1 MSKKLK
7 IVLFVAAVT
16 IALLLCYSL
25 IKSFFAVE
33 DNYTITTIW
42 ILNDLDKEV
51 LKVGWYKQE
60 TFDFTYCNDYS
71 IHYDNCL

>member
-25 IKSFFAVE
+25 IKSFLLALSFTNVFILINKKE
-33 DNYTITTIW
+33 D
-42 ILNDLDKEV
+42 L
-51 LKVGWYKQE
+51 
-60 TFDFTYCNDYS
+60 
-71 IHYDNCL
+71 